1 MKIRLPQGVTL
12 ASFVALLAARSTAFA
27 AVTVLTVPFIPK
39 TPTTPHVTY
48 PVNAPTE
55 SPIVLGA
62 TVPSAVGSTD
72 AFTVTWNFG
81 DGSAATTFALKNPY
95 DISTTHQYPAS
106 AATGTQWTAVVTVT
120 DTTTNDTGSA
130 KYYVIQEPNIT
141 QKATPA
147 QQKDSLASRVN
158 VAIDWGL
165 WYMHQTMW
173 RNNTT
178 VNSKPVNWGGWDTQ
192 TYACNTVNNVAYDC
206 SYAGVINAT
215 NIQAYE
221 VNGHLQNG
229 PASDPYTEDVTRAIA
244 RMFNFVAN
252 QAVASKTYDVN
263 PATANYGCTSGFPT
277 PANPNCAPP
286 AMPVFYNHG
295 ATSCSNPPCSYTFD
309 GNGNGLAAYSND
321 SSGEPIYTGGQFMDA
336 IVASE
341 TPAATAPTGPAGVAG
356 ETFKN
361 VVQDMA
367 DYYSFCQYNTSND
380 VSKGY
385 TRGGNYQGGGW
396 WYGCGTGDDNSV
408 SQWAAI
414 GLIGG
419 QRGTG
424 FGISIP
430 PIVRD
435 FNQIWIT
442 NSQDVQSNPPTGT
455 DPWTAGDDNGAFGY
469 NGSAYYSLAWG
480 PFATTPSGMVQMAMD
495 GIGRTTNTTFG
506 DKTNAPDQ
514 RWNNAETWY
523 ADNFCNTTASGA
535 YYAPRAYTY
544 GMFSFFKSMLLHDPN
559 GSLNSIQYLRTQT
572 PNVFP
577 GNQIDWYAALSSANG
592 GNNDCDGFA
601 QTLVSYQLTPA
612 SGSFDGHWYGRDYAG
627 EQFPF
632 ETAWSLIILK
642 GSVFTSCVSNLAG
655 AGSVSGSAPARIDL
669 SWTNQFNSTSYNVLR
684 GTAAGGPYTRV
695 GNTTNTSFS
704 DTKDLSNGDTY
715 FYVVEPLNGTQQ
727 ACTSNEASVTVP
739 KTTGR
744 H

>member
-1 MKIRLPQGVTL
+1 MKIRLPQGLTL
-12 ASFVALLAARSTAFA
+12 ASFAALLAAQSTAFA
-27 AVTVLTVPFIPK
+27 AVTVLTVPWIPK

-48 PVNAPTE
+48 PVNATTE

-62 TVPSAVGSTD
+62 TVPSAVSSTD
-72 AFTVTWNFG
+72 SFTVTWNFG
-81 DGSAATTFALKNPY
+81 DGSPATAFALTNPY

-120 DTTTNDTGSA
+120 DTTTSESGSA
-130 KYYVIQEPNIT
+130 KYYVIQEPV
-141 QKATPA
+141 A
-147 QQKDSLASRVN
+147 LASRVN

-173 RNNTT
+173 RNTNT
-178 VNSKPVNWGGWDTQ
+178 KGLKWGGWDTQ
-192 TYACNTVNNVAYDC
+192 TYACNNVNGQAFDC
-206 SYAGVINAT
+206 FYYGVINAA

-229 PASDPYTEDVTRAIA
+229 PAADPYTDDVTRAMA
-244 RMFNFVAN
+244 RMFNFIAT
-252 QAVASKTYDVN
+252 QPVASKTYDVN

-277 PANPNCAPP
+277 PSDPNCAAP
-286 AMPVFYNHG
+286 ATRIFYNPG

-309 GNGNGLAAYSND
+309 GNHNGFAAYSSDGSN
-321 SSGEPIYTGGQFMDA
+321 EPIYTGGQFMDA

-341 TPAATAPTGPAGVAG
+341 TPAATAATGPANVAG

-367 DYYSFCQYNTSND
+367 DYYNFCQYNTSSD

-396 WYGCGTGDDNSV
+396 WYSCQTGDDNSV

-435 FNQIWIT
+435 FNQIWVT
-442 NSQDVQSNPPTGT
+442 NSQDVQSKPPTGA

-495 GIGRTTNTTFG
+495 EVGRTTNTTFG
-506 DKTNAPDQ
+506 DKTNAADQ

-544 GMFSFFKSMLLHDPN
+544 GMFSFFKSMLLHDPS
-559 GSLNSIQYLRTQT
+559 GSQTPIQFLRTQT

-577 GNQIDWYAALSSANG
+577 NNQIDWYGALSSANG
-592 GNNDCDGFA
+592 GAQPCDGFG

-612 SGSFDGHWYGRDYAG
+612 SGTFDGHWYGHDYSS

-642 GSVFTSCVSNLAG
+642 GTLFSSCVNNLAG
-655 AGSVSGSAPARIDL
+655 AGSISGSAPARIDL
-669 SWTNQFNSTSYNVLR
+669 SWTNQVNSNSYNVLR
-684 GTAAGGPYTRV
+684 GATAGGPYTQV
-695 GNTTNTSFS
+695 GNTTKTSFS
-704 DTKDLSNGDTY
+704 DTSGLVNGDTY
-715 FYVVEPLNGTQQ
+715 FYVVQPLNGTEQVC
-727 ACTSNEASVTVP
+727 ASNEATVTVP
-739 KTTGR
+739 KTSGR